1 MKKYK
6 MMFAVLLTLI
16 LFALAVSQSTFLQ
29 RATARFTA
37 SIYVTFQHYDMN
49 LEFQKVEYAG
59 AFGGYSVRY
68 KDKKSGKA
76 VSLLVESDTLPI
88 VVGYDSL
95 DTRP

>member
-6 MMFAVLLTLI
+6 IMITVVLALI
-16 LFALAVSQSTFLQ
+16 VYAAATSQSTFLQ
-29 RATARFTA
+29 RAMARFTA